1 MTVKATAL
9 LDYIYPRSAA
19 AYISA
24 EREINVQNFKL
35 RFNIP
40 YRFIQTAAL
49 SHSDWALCKEDLPPL
64 HIKTAPRLFKGSKN
78 PSISWLPENWL
89 QLVTRFVK
97 AENKCILINARCLK
111 ASNVQLQALKIIVP
125 YKTKCVIWAAKSLN
139 HLFST
144 ADCCKQICFRNDFLW
159 KLHHKRCPYTA

>member
-40 YRFIQTAAL
+40 SRFIQTAAL

-64 HIKTAPRLFKGSKN
+64 HIKTAPRLFKGSKKPFN
-78 PSISWLPENWL
+78 PLITRENAFSL
-89 QLVTRFVK
+89 SLTQFVK
-97 AENKCILINARCLK
+97 AQNKCVLINAGS
-111 ASNVQLQALKIIVP
+111 SNVHLQALTIIVP

-144 ADCCKQICFRNDFLW
+144 TDCCKQICFRNDFLW